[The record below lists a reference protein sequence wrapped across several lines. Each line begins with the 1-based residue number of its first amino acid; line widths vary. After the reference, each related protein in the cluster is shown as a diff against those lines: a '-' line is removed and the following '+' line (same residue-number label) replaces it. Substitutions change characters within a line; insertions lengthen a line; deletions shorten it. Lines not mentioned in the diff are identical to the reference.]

1 MGLFFTAVVSTFSFL
16 LLSDLFLVVVVVVMD
31 VVAAGMGLVV
41 EPDKRLEWGWVDG
54 DFSATPSLLLRD
66 FLP

>member
-1 MGLFFTAVVSTFSFL
+1 M
-16 LLSDLFLVVVVVVMD
+16 VVVVVMD